1 MYTMKKALKN
11 KRFGAVLAWL
21 FALFAVIASFGIGNM
36 TQGNSISG
44 ALHTTFH
51 VPTHLTGI
59 VITVLALL
67 IIVGGIKSISKVS
80 SVDNDREPSWCVFCD
95 AKDRCDSCDATDSD
109 DNDCGS
115 CDFGTECTH
124 IG

>member
-1 MYTMKKALKN
+1 MKQINKN
-11 KRFGAVLAWL
+11 
-21 FALFAVIASFGIGNM
+21 I
-36 TQGNSISG
+36 
-44 ALHTTFH
+44 
-51 VPTHLTGI
+51 
-59 VITVLALL
+59 IT
-67 IIVGGIKSISKVS
+67 

>member
-1 MYTMKKALKN
+1 MLPLGKNYGWGEYYCCLLYTSGGEDRMKQINKN
-11 KRFGAVLAWL
+11 
-21 FALFAVIASFGIGNM
+21 I
-36 TQGNSISG
+36 
-44 ALHTTFH
+44 
-51 VPTHLTGI
+51 
-59 VITVLALL
+59 IT
-67 IIVGGIKSISKVS
+67 